1 MIADN
6 IYLSELLNRPV
17 FDREGNEMG
26 KVKVALFDII
36 FENL

>member
-26 KVKVALFDII
+26 KVKDLHLIRG
-36 FENL
+36 ETYL